1 MAASGAATVKEYLDS
16 LSPERRADIQKVRR
30 IIRKNLPPGF
40 KEGMQYGCIGYY
52 VPFSRLA
59 DTYNG
64 EPLSVAGLA
73 SQKNHMAVYLMSV
86 YGSPKLKR
94 WFEQEY
100 RKSGK
105 KLDMGKSCLRF
116 RSVDDLPLDLIGK
129 TIASVSVDAYVAAY
143 EKSRRGTRPRVAS
156 KARKSAAGKAGAR
169 AAERL
174 TQVPPAVRAT
184 LDRRAWRRSAR
195 RW

>member
-1 MAASGAATVKEYLDS
+1 MATSNAATVKEYLDS
-16 LSPERRADIQKVRR
+16 LSPERRAAIQAVRR
-30 IIRKNLPPGF
+30 VIRKNLPPGF
-40 KEGMQYGCIGYY
+40 KEGMQYGSIGYY

-64 EPLSVAGLA
+64 EPLSVASLA

-105 KLDMGKSCLRF
+105 KLDMGKSCVRF

-129 TIASVSVDAYVAAY
+129 AIAAVSVDDYVAVY
-143 EKSRRGTRPRVAS
+143 EASRRGARSSGAS
-156 KARKSAAGKAGAR
+156 KARKSAAGR
-169 AAERL
+169 AAKASRA
-174 TQVPPAVRAT
+174 PARKS
-184 LDRRAWRRSAR
+184 R
-195 RW
+195 

>member
-1 MAASGAATVKEYLDS
+1 MATSEAATVKEYIDS
-16 LSPERRADIQKVRR
+16 LSPERRAAIQKVRR

-40 KEGMQYGCIGYY
+40 KEGMQYGYIGYY
-52 VPFSRLA
+52 VPLSRLA

-64 EPLSVAGLA
+64 EPLSVACLA

-105 KLDMGKSCLRF
+105 KLDMGKSCVRF

-129 TIASVSVDAYVAAY
+129 AIASVSVDDYVAVY
-143 EKSRRGTRPRVAS
+143 EKSTRGRRTKPAS
-156 KARKSAAGKAGAR
+156 KARQASKGGAGKATKAAR
-169 AAERL
+169 A
-174 TQVPPAVRAT
+174 PARKS
-184 LDRRAWRRSAR
+184 R
-195 RW
+195 

>member
-1 MAASGAATVKEYLDS
+1 MATSAAATVKEYLDS

-40 KEGMQYGCIGYY
+40 KEGMQYGYIGYY

-64 EPLSVAGLA
+64 EPLSVACLA

-86 YGSPKLKR
+86 YGSPKLRR

-105 KLDMGKSCLRF
+105 KLDMGKSCVRF
-116 RSVDDLPLDLIGK
+116 RSVDDLPLELIGK
-129 TIASVSVDAYVAAY
+129 AIASVSVDDYVAVY
-143 EKSRRGTRPRVAS
+143 EKSARGRRTS
-156 KARKSAAGKAGAR
+156 ARKPGKVAAGKAAK
-169 AAERL
+169 AS
-174 TQVPPAVRAT
+174 RAT
-184 LDRRAWRRSAR
+184 AR
-195 RW
+195 KSR

>member
-1 MAASGAATVKEYLDS
+1 MAASGAATVKEYIDS

-86 YGSPKLKR
+86 YGSPNLRR

-116 RSVDDLPLDLIGK
+116 RSVERPAPRSHRQDDRGGERGRLRGRLREEPPHHAHAGRQQGAQERSRQGAQEPLNG
-129 TIASVSVDAYVAAY
+129 
-143 EKSRRGTRPRVAS
+143 
-156 KARKSAAGKAGAR
+156 
-169 AAERL
+169 
-174 TQVPPAVRAT
+174 
-184 LDRRAWRRSAR
+184 
-195 RW
+195 